1 LVRKIESH
9 MGAMW
14 FFIHDY
20 NILIK
25 KYFVGL
31 LISEMKLGQEDIKV
45 ITKVCI
51 LQYTPWDNLA
61 YKISFSLRF
70 LSLCKIEFVFHHLD
84 K

>member
-1 LVRKIESH
+1 
-9 MGAMW
+9 
-14 FFIHDY
+14 
-20 NILIK
+20 
-25 KYFVGL
+25 
-31 LISEMKLGQEDIKV
+31 MKLGQEDIKV

-70 LSLCKIEFVFHHLD
+70 LSLCKIEFAVHHLD